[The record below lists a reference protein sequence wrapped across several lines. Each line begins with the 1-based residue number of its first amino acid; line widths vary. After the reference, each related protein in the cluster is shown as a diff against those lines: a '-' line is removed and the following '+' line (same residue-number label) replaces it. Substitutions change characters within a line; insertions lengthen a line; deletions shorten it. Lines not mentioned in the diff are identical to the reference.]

1 MRASIRSPLP
11 TAAVLA
17 AMLLG
22 IALPSGEAGAW
33 LRRVAPFDVTA
44 IETLGIAPL
53 TMPGEAVAGS
63 LPALL
68 STPPGWSPGDAAAVL
83 LPDAYPGTAL
93 LNRLVD
99 ALLAE
104 GAAVLEIDPEAGPGL
119 SPEGPVVPAPA
130 SAAEG
135 VLADLFGALAALR
148 RHPGAGPVVLIGI
161 GQAAPQ
167 VLAAAG
173 PLVEARLPSGTA
185 GYAAVLALGG
195 DGAGFVPGTPPPAA
209 ERWPQRLPLLCGAV
223 AWAVAGSEAE
233 GERMRRLARG
243 CTEALLAPP
252 AAAVAA
258 TLDPAVRQ
266 VSRGPR

>member
-11 TAAVLA
+11 IAAVLA

-44 IETLGIAPL
+44 VETLRIAPL
-53 TMPGEAVAGS
+53 VPPGEAVAGS

-83 LPDAYPGTAL
+83 LPDAYPGTATH
-93 LNRLVD
+93 NRLAD

-104 GAAVLEIDPEAGPGL
+104 GAAVLEIDPEARRGL
-119 SPEGPVVPAPA
+119 SPEGAAAPMPA
-130 SAAEG
+130 SAAE

-167 VLAAAG
+167 VLAAVG
-173 PLVEARLPSGTA
+173 PLAEARLSSGTA

-195 DGAGFVPGTPPPAA
+195 DGAGLVPGTPPPAA
-209 ERWPQRLPLLCGAV
+209 ERWPQRLPLLCEAV

-258 TLDPAVRQ
+258 TQDAAVRQ